1 MDSMKPRALRTTRP
15 LRLGWLALLL
25 AVPACRAADRRDAS
39 ASAPSPS
46 DSTAER
52 PTTSASSA
60 AAADGPVAAPAP
72 KTAAVDPPAAAL
84 PRKPPNGAPPR
95 LSCAAA
101 RKVAADVQARLAAP
115 TPELP
120 SHARETFEH
129 GFVDATVDWMDPHGL
144 WSAAPDAPLA
154 AVLKTHGGD
163 LRAVL
168 EGRTPEARC
177 EEALRPIGTAMAAW
191 IATLRLE
198 YERGEKEPLDAS
210 EGDAERAAGEGVF
223 EDGPVS
229 RPARTL
235 ARTLGRRAHAVAA
248 AHPELAPELARAR
261 DRWLPALDA
270 AAWSEVALA
279 ASLRAWV
286 PLVDPHGAWAPIEES
301 VSLYDRDL
309 ESAPPPRLWAS
320 ATRTVIGA
328 RVDAAPAE
336 PLKERD
342 LVVAVDGVS
351 LAGLSAESIDQLA
364 EGPPGMEGEPRKLT
378 VLRAGS
384 LRALEIRAGLGE
396 DPATLD
402 ALPTETLAYGDDHVL
417 LVRIADVPDALGD
430 DLARAL
436 AKAKGRAGS
445 KPFAGVVLDLRG
457 NGGGSIDGATSALG
471 LFLPGAP
478 LFPLKHR
485 DGAVE
490 TERATEPPLEDRW
503 LGPLAV
509 LVDGGTASA
518 AEMIAGALH
527 AYRRGVVLGASTYG
541 KGCAQ
546 EYVEDATGLGVLR
559 LTTLLFALPDG
570 AAVQQVGL
578 RPDVALALP
587 PASVRDREAE
597 LMGSLPPWSGP
608 DVRDP
613 KRVAEV
619 AWPVAKRVGPCK
631 DKHVCGAL
639 GALGAPR
646 AVIAKKR

>member
-1 MDSMKPRALRTTRP
+1 MNGQRATRNTRGF
-15 LRLGWLALLL
+15 RLGWLALLL
-25 AVPACRAADRRDAS
+25 VAPGCRAGAKRGGGGDEPPAASAAPAAIVAS
-39 ASAPSPS
+39 ASA
-46 DSTAER
+46 
-52 PTTSASSA
+52 SA
-60 AAADGPVAAPAP
+60 VVEPAP
-72 KTAAVDPPAAAL
+72 VEAIDPPLAAL
-84 PRKPPNGAPPR
+84 PHRPPSGAPPR
-95 LSCAAA
+95 LSCASA
-101 RKVAADVQARLAAP
+101 RKVVADVQARLAAP
-115 TPELP
+115 APELP
-120 SHARETFEH
+120 STARATFDR
-129 GFVDATVDWMDPHGL
+129 GFVEATVDWMDPHGL

-154 AVLKTHGGD
+154 AVLEAQGD
-163 LRAVL
+163 KLRAAL
-168 EGRTPEARC
+168 EGREAKPGC
-177 EEALRPIGTAMAAW
+177 EELRPIGAAMATW
-191 IATLRLE
+191 VGELRAE
-198 YERGEKEPLDAS
+198 YARGEKEPLGGA
-210 EGDAERAAGEGVF
+210 EGDAERAAADGVF

-235 ARTLGRRAHAVAA
+235 ARTLGRRAHAVAV

-261 DRWLPALDA
+261 DRWLPTLDA

-279 ASLRAWV
+279 AAVRAYV

-309 ESAPPPRLWAS
+309 ETAPPPRLWSS
-320 ATRTVIGA
+320 ATRTVLGA
-328 RVDAAPAE
+328 RVDGAPAE

-342 LVVAVDGVS
+342 VVVSVDGIA

-364 EGPPGMEGEPRKLT
+364 EGPPGMEGGPRKLS
-378 VLRAGS
+378 VLRDGA
-384 LRALEIRAGLGE
+384 LRLLEVRAGLGD

-402 ALPTETLAYGDDHVL
+402 ALPTETLAYGDDRVL
-417 LVRIADVPDALGD
+417 LVRVGDVPDALGD

-436 AKAKGRAGS
+436 SKARGREGAKAY
-445 KPFAGVVLDLRG
+445 AGVVLDLRG

-485 DGAVE
+485 DGAIE
-490 TERATEPPLEDRW
+490 TERAAEPPLEDRW

-518 AEMIAGALH
+518 AEMIAGALR
-527 AYRRGVVLGASTYG
+527 AYRRGVVLGAATYG

-570 AAVQQVGL
+570 SPVQQVGL
-578 RPDVALALP
+578 RPDVTLALP
-587 PASVRDREAE
+587 PASVRDREAS

-613 KRVAEV
+613 KRVAEI
-619 AWPVAKRVGPCK
+619 AWPAAKRVGPCK
-631 DKHVCGAL
+631 DAHVCGAL
-639 GALGAPR
+639 RALGTTHL
-646 AVIAKKR
+646 VAKKR